1 MSVERLKKD
10 KEYFKEVMLSRIE
23 EWKNRGMNYGI
34 CHIYNLV
41 LREKDPDSF
50 YVFDLPKFVVPP
62 KDLPDYGY
70 EGNGS
75 LRLGVNQEM
84 GFWWKGLSI
93 FGSESE
99 DWYAP
104 RIEFIKNL

>member
-1 MSVERLKKD
+1 MNTKKLKED
-10 KEYFKEVMLSRIE
+10 KEYFKEVVLSKIE
-23 EWKNRGMNYGI
+23 ELKNEEINYGI

-41 LREKDPDSF
+41 LREKDPDSI
-50 YVFDLPKFVVPP
+50 YVFGLPKFVVPP

-75 LRLGVNQEM
+75 LRLGVKM

-93 FGSESE
+93 FESESE